1 MRSHVAALL
10 LAVAALALC
19 TGVAAAQLCPQP
31 TTGGTRLQSTNVAT
45 RPVVAFGT
53 GASLL
58 PLRLALP
65 SFRMLPAV
73 STSGVAA
80 KRVAR

>member
-1 MRSHVAALL
+1 MRSHVTALL

-31 TTGGTRLQSTNVAT
+31 TTGGTRMQSTIVTT
-45 RPVVAFGT
+45 RPASAFGT

-65 SFRMLPAV
+65 SFRMLPGV
-73 STSGVAA
+73 STSGLAA
-80 KRVAR
+80 KRAAR